1 MAKCQHPNGIVIKSD
16 GIHELDPCIYEDIE
30 MYTNVTVIVSKCKVC
45 GNVDIQWM
53 RQDDTEQIFGE
64 E

>member
-1 MAKCQHPNGIVIKSD
+1 MAKCQHPNGIVIKPD
-16 GIHELDPCIYEDIE
+16 GIHELDPCVYEDTE

-45 GNVDIQWM
+45 GNVDIRWM
-53 RQDDTEQIFGE
+53 RQEDTEKIFGE